1 MQILPEIMITVNPII
16 NPVIQMHFLLMMINT
31 PKIRLKK
38 GETME
43 TNVFDSRKS
52 IEGLAQF
59 DAAAAN
65 SALMFSAN
73 FITQVDALSASL
85 QGMADMA
92 AAALTAAFS
101 TGATAMSESVGTS
114 ILDITTKIQGKQQHC
129 TK

>member
-1 MQILPEIMITVNPII
+1 
-16 NPVIQMHFLLMMINT
+16 
-31 PKIRLKK
+31 
-38 GETME
+38 ME
-43 TNVFDSRKS
+43 TNFFDSAKS

-59 DAAAAN
+59 DQAAAN
-65 SALMFSAN
+65 SALAFSAN

-114 ILDITTKIQGKQQHC
+114 ILDITTKIQGKQQYC
-129 TK
+129 IK